1 MIRAFVFFALL
12 FAVAMGLAWMADL
25 PGFVSI
31 GWEGYVWEQP
41 PIVAALLFGLF
52 LALFLGLVWLVL
64 TILRS
69 PKIASRFF
77 RRRRRD
83 RGYQALSSGLL
94 ALGTGN
100 AKLARKLG
108 LEADKLLTREPAAK
122 LLLAQAAQL
131 SGQHAEARQRFEAM
145 LEDPQTRA
153 LGLHGLFIEA
163 ESQGEPVAARHYAE
177 EALKAQPGL
186 EWAGRAVLGYQAV
199 ANDFEAA
206 IATLERNFTA
216 KLIDKPTYR
225 RHRAVLLTA
234 RALELED
241 REPDLAMSLAKEA
254 HGLAADLVPAAVVGA
269 RLATRKG
276 DVRKAAKLIETT
288 WRLSPHPD
296 LAEAYAH
303 ARIGDSAKDRLKRVK
318 TLAQMR
324 AHTATGALAV
334 ARAAIEARDF
344 EEAREQLKFA
354 LTTEPSRGAFV
365 MMAELEEAEHGD
377 KGRMREW
384 LARAVQ
390 APADMAWMADGIVL
404 TDWRPVSP
412 VTGRI
417 DALAWTRPQGPETGN
432 LLLEEALF
440 ETLQLDEP
448 RDTDN
453 GAAAVIAAVSAA
465 SDPKPRRDETAK
477 PVDVIEAEVVS
488 VAAQTTQVSPG
499 NSGTAAASAPVE
511 ETEASRGVAEDKPAS
526 AAAAK
531 PGASHEG
538 VPDKGP
544 RPQPPSVV
552 SAAATQ
558 AARPASRSPFKTPV
572 DYPLARMPDDPGPE
586 AEAEQ
591 DAAKK
596 REPGAAFFG

>member
-12 FAVAMGLAWMADL
+12 FAVALGLAWMADL
-25 PGFVSI
+25 PGYVSI

-41 PIVAALLFGLF
+41 PIVAALLFAVF

-64 TILRS
+64 VVLRS
-69 PKIASRFF
+69 PRIASRFF

-108 LEADKLLTREPAAK
+108 MEADKLLTREPAAK

-318 TLAQMR
+318 ALAQMR

-344 EEAREQLKFA
+344 DEAREQLKFA

-365 MMAELEEAEHGD
+365 MMAEVEEAEHGD

-390 APADMAWMADGIVL
+390 APADMAWMADGMVL
-404 TDWRPVSP
+404 ADWRPVSP
-412 VTGRI
+412 ATGRI
-417 DALAWTRPQGPETGN
+417 DALEWARPQGPEATG
-432 LLLEEALF
+432 LLLEDALF
-440 ETLQLDEP
+440 EAPQDGGA
-448 RDTDN
+448 RDAGT
-453 GAAAVIAAVSAA
+453 GAAAMIAAVSSA
-465 SDPKPRRDETAK
+465 SEAK
-477 PVDVIEAEVVS
+477 PTGPEPRSVQENQKSQKPVEVIEAEVITAPVS
-488 VAAQTTQVSPG
+488 TPAAAPEHQVLDKPAPAVAAKPD
-499 NSGTAAASAPVE
+499 ASAPVRPE
-511 ETEASRGVAEDKPAS
+511 ESARPQDPSVGAGAPGPAS
-526 AAAAK
+526 A
-531 PGASHEG
+531 P
-538 VPDKGP
+538 
-544 RPQPPSVV
+544 
-552 SAAATQ
+552 
-558 AARPASRSPFKTPV
+558 ARVGSRSPFKTPV
-572 DYPLARMPDDPGPE
+572 DYPLTRMPDDPGPE
-586 AEAEQ
+586 AEAE
-591 DAAKK
+591 DEAAKK